1 MSIVKMNLKFIGNSN
16 NYNNNYN
23 INPNKNFFMNRN
35 NIINN
40 ITKQKTNNNI
50 NNINNNINNNN
61 NSNKNG
67 NEFIEINSVYNQP
80 SKNIT
85 KKSGY
90 KNVGSL
96 MSYVTNGVNYP
107 KKSCGCGG

>member
-35 NIINN
+35 NI
-40 ITKQKTNNNI
+40 TKQKTNNN
-50 NNINNNINNNN
+50 NNINNNNN

-67 NEFIEINSVYNQP
+67 NKNNNEFIEINSVYNQP

>member
-1 MSIVKMNLKFIGNSN
+1 MNLKFIGNSN

-35 NIINN
+35 NI
-40 ITKQKTNNNI
+40 TKQKTNNN
-50 NNINNNINNNN
+50 NNINNNNN

-67 NEFIEINSVYNQP
+67 NKNNNEFIEINSVYNQP